1 MMAVTPQEMA
11 IVLAIVQ
18 KHVPHC
24 DVLAFGSRVKGTHR
38 TASDL
43 DLAVKGREKIPFS
56 IISHMKEDFME
67 SDIPYKVDVLDYYGV
82 SEAFRAIIDAGNQQ
96 IYNGSMQGR

>member
-82 SEAFRAIIDAGNQQ
+82 SEAFRAIIDAGNKQ
-96 IYNGSMQGR
+96 IYNGSM